1 MMNNILI
8 TSAGRRVSLVRY
20 FQQEAQ
26 RLLGAATKV
35 YTTDLEPALSA
46 AAQVSDGSFK
56 VGRFTDA
63 DYMDVLLQLCLSN
76 GIGLVVPTI
85 DTELTLLAQHR
96 AAFAQKGITLLVCDL
111 DFVQTC
117 RDKRKINLF
126 FEQYGF
132 QLPKTI
138 DRNNLSYPFFVKPY
152 DGSSSKN
159 VMRIDGPEMVNEWLL
174 NNEKLMFMEYLSPT
188 QVEEY
193 TVDMYYD
200 KNGHLQCTVPR
211 LRMEVRN
218 GEISK
223 GITRKNNIIEFLQA
237 NLAQMNGW
245 RGCITL
251 QLFRSKTSDAIY
263 GIEINPRFGGGY
275 PLSYLSGANFPAWI
289 IEEYLLGKTVAAFDG
304 WKANTLLLRHDNEM
318 IIENATV

>member
-1 MMNNILI
+1 
-8 TSAGRRVSLVRY
+8 
-20 FQQEAQ
+20 
-26 RLLGAATKV
+26 
-35 YTTDLEPALSA
+35 
-46 AAQVSDGSFK
+46 
-56 VGRFTDA
+56 
-63 DYMDVLLQLCLSN
+63 
-76 GIGLVVPTI
+76 
-85 DTELTLLAQHR
+85 
-96 AAFAQKGITLLVCDL
+96 
-111 DFVQTC
+111 
-117 RDKRKINLF
+117 
-126 FEQYGF
+126 
-132 QLPKTI
+132 
-138 DRNNLSYPFFVKPY
+138 
-152 DGSSSKN
+152 
-159 VMRIDGPEMVNEWLL
+159 
-174 NNEKLMFMEYLSPT
+174 
-188 QVEEY
+188 VEEY

-223 GITRKNNIIEFLQA
+223 GITQKNNIIEFLQA